1 MRETGRDPLVAVQ
14 RAALERSLLETGDTS
29 EYVVLAA
36 ALERARVDD
45 DHETSWSPGD
55 EVRPGDVPSGDDVRP
70 GDADVSPGEAT
81 GDPVPGPLGR
91 GDDGASQLDTDALAG
106 TLLTATMT
114 ALAAVR
120 HGRRPSR
127 PPTPPGPGEPSG
139 RRERLL
145 LEGALLAHDR
155 MDLSVEEV
163 ATLAELPVTA
173 VERRL
178 AARE

>member
-14 RAALERSLLETGDTS
+14 QAALERSLLEAGDTS

-36 ALERARVDD
+36 ALERARHEEGETDEAVADGDPGEPWAAESDD
-45 DHETSWSPGD
+45 GPPGD
-55 EVRPGDVPSGDDVRP
+55 TPRESTAERPVAADDAAAP
-70 GDADVSPGEAT
+70 
-81 GDPVPGPLGR
+81 
-91 GDDGASQLDTDALAG
+91 LDTDALAG

-127 PPTPPGPGEPSG
+127 PPTPPGPGEPTG

-155 MDLSVEEV
+155 LDLSVEEV
-163 ATLAELPVTA
+163 AALAELPVSA